1 VRPTLV
7 TLGGVELHSYGLA
20 IALGFT
26 IGTVVAVKEAG
37 RLGLPDRG
45 AFVDLLFWVLVAGI
59 GGSRLAYVLL
69 HAGDYGRLCAGAG
82 AARSAGR
89 VLADCAAP
97 LRLWEGGLIFY
108 GGLLGAAAA
117 VAVVVRRQR
126 QWRFGRVADALAPG
140 LALGHAVGRLG
151 CFLAGCCYGKP
162 WDAGLRF
169 PRGSVAF
176 DELAATLPAGATETP
191 PLHPTQLY
199 EAAGEL
205 IIFFLLLRAR
215 RHRRFDGATALVYAL
230 LYGVLRFGV
239 ELFRG
244 DQGRGMLGPVSI
256 AQVVSVAVAAA
267 AALLLARGAASQRGL
282 GPRT

>member
-26 IGTVVAVKEAG
+26 VGTVVAVKEAG

-69 HAGDYGRLCAGAG
+69 HAGDYGRLCAGG
-82 AARSAGR
+82 GGARSAGR
-89 VLADCAAP
+89 VLADCAAA
-97 LRLWEGGLIFY
+97 LRLWQGGLVFY
-108 GGLLGAAAA
+108 GGLLGAGAA
-117 VAVVVRRQR
+117 VALFVRRR
-126 QWRFGRVADALAPG
+126 RWRFGTVADALAPG

-151 CFLAGCCYGKP
+151 CFLAGCCYGRP
-162 WDAGLRF
+162 WAAGLRF

-176 DELAATLPAGATETP
+176 DELAVTLPVGATATP

-215 RHRRFDGATALVYAL
+215 RHRRFDGATALLYVL
-230 LYGVLRFGV
+230 LYGVLRSVV

-244 DQGRGMLGPVSI
+244 DPGRGMLGPVSI
-256 AQVVSVAVAAA
+256 AQVVSVALAAA
-267 AALLLARGAASQRGL
+267 AALVLARGGA
-282 GPRT
+282 GPPGPGPGT